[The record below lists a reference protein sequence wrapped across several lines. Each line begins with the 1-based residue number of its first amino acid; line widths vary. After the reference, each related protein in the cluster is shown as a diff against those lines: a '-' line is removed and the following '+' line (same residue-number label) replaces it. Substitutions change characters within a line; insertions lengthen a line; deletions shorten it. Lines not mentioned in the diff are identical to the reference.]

1 MAGAGKQEPRHDDRE
16 INEMA
21 RRIAEQ
27 NRQKVQQTPGVAQPG
42 YQMTQARPG
51 QPTIQN
57 YFGNK
62 AGAGPTSQ
70 SRRNGLT
77 TSRGRVGSGGASSRK
92 TISPTSSVRAERSTP
107 PFGWSSAS
115 FWTSSSASYPA
126 SYTITAVTASRYYYF

>member
-1 MAGAGKQEPRHDDRE
+1 MAGAVKQEPRHDDRE

-57 YFGNK
+57 YFGAGGAK
-62 AGAGPTSQ
+62 AAG
-70 SRRNGLT
+70 
-77 TSRGRVGSGGASSRK
+77 GSGSQPEPEKRSDDESRK
-92 TISPTSSVRAERSTP
+92 GR
-107 PFGWSSAS
+107 FGWCEFEKKFERREGAMMLLLSNA
-115 FWTSSSASYPA
+115 
-126 SYTITAVTASRYYYF
+126 